1 MIRISAA
8 LIVLAG
14 LAGCTWSH
22 PYKGES
28 EFYADKMEC
37 QQYAQGQVPQQQA
50 VTPTQTAGMTKRQ
63 MGATYGAQV
72 GNSLGQGL
80 QQGSLF
86 RDCMMSKGYR

>member
-1 MIRISAA
+1 MNKSVA
-8 LIVLAG
+8 LLPVALVLV
-14 LAGCTWSH
+14 GCSWSH

-50 VTPTQTAGMTKRQ
+50 VTPAQTAGMTKRQ

-72 GNSLGQGL
+72 GNSLGQGM
-80 QQGSLF
+80 QQGSFF